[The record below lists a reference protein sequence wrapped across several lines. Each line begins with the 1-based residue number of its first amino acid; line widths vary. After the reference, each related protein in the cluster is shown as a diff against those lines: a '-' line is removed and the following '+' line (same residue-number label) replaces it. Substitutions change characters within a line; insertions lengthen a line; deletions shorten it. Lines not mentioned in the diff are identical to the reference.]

1 MKKQKEKV
9 VRFEMKLSY
18 DEDDKLKSDSQK
30 ANLTKSEYVRRL
42 IMNCRLKEKPDDR
55 FYDIFNTCVF
65 CLTNK
70 RVLIGTKRLLW
81 GSFLYAIT
89 PDLYNDTRVYR
100 GLIWGKVTIDTVK
113 EVVVL
118 SNVSKSGLDV
128 IETTISEFMMA
139 EKKKYKDIDE

>member
-55 FYDIFNTCVF
+55 FYDILRNLLLVK
-65 CLTNK
+65 LERNIYNGNNK
-70 RVLIGTKRLLW
+70 
-81 GSFLYAIT
+81 
-89 PDLYNDTRVYR
+89 NM
-100 GLIWGKVTIDTVK
+100 
-113 EVVVL
+113 E
-118 SNVSKSGLDV
+118 N
-128 IETTISEFMMA
+128 
-139 EKKKYKDIDE
+139 

>member
-55 FYDIFNTCVF
+55 FYDILRN
-65 CLTNK
+65 LTKIGNNLNQIAY
-70 RVLIGTKRLLW
+70 RANYSNLIDKN
-81 GSFLYAIT
+81 YYDENA
-89 PDLYNDTRVYR
+89 
-100 GLIWGKVTIDTVK
+100 K
-113 EVVVL
+113 EVRKF
-118 SNVSKSGLDV
+118 VSQIREDYL
-128 IETTISEFMMA
+128 
-139 EKKKYKDIDE
+139 

>member
-55 FYDIFNTCVF
+55 FYDIWDKYPIKSKWINYSIISSDYKNETKYNSSFILRFYVAFNIYYQ
-65 CLTNK
+65 NRK
-70 RVLIGTKRLLW
+70 
-81 GSFLYAIT
+81 
-89 PDLYNDTRVYR
+89 
-100 GLIWGKVTIDTVK
+100 
-113 EVVVL
+113 
-118 SNVSKSGLDV
+118 
-128 IETTISEFMMA
+128 
-139 EKKKYKDIDE
+139 

>member
-55 FYDIFNTCVF
+55 FYDILRN
-65 CLTNK
+65 LTK
-70 RVLIGTKRLLW
+70 IGNNLNQI
-81 GSFLYAIT
+81 A
-89 PDLYNDTRVYR
+89 
-100 GLIWGKVTIDTVK
+100 KVAHSLKYIDDEYYKKQVEILQNFILKVK
-113 EVVVL
+113 E
-118 SNVSKSGLDV
+118 
-128 IETTISEFMMA
+128 EFLLP
-139 EKKKYKDIDE
+139 KKNS

>member
-55 FYDIFNTCVF
+55 FYDILRN
-65 CLTNK
+65 LTKIGNNLNQIAYRANK
-70 RVLIGTKRLLW
+70 TVCKDGYLDIKIANSDIKTLEKMYKEYLE
-81 GSFLYAIT
+81 
-89 PDLYNDTRVYR
+89 DLN
-100 GLIWGKVTIDTVK
+100 
-113 EVVVL
+113 
-118 SNVSKSGLDV
+118 
-128 IETTISEFMMA
+128 
-139 EKKKYKDIDE
+139 

>member
-55 FYDIFNTCVF
+55 CYDILRN
-65 CLTNK
+65 LTK
-70 RVLIGTKRLLW
+70 IGN
-81 GSFLYAIT
+81 IEQ
-89 PDLYNDTRVYR
+89 
-100 GLIWGKVTIDTVK
+100 II
-113 EVVVL
+113 
-118 SNVSKSGLDV
+118 V
-128 IETTISEFMMA
+128 I
-139 EKKKYKDIDE
+139 